1 MTGEP
6 FWEAPLRSLSAA
18 EWEALCDGC
27 GRCCLHKVED
37 ADSGRIWPTN
47 VACKLLDLTTAR
59 CSDYRNRR
67 KYVPDC
73 VRLTPDLAAELEW
86 LPETCAY
93 RLRADGQPLPAWH
106 YLVCGDRD
114 AVHRAG
120 ISIKGRAISEVLA
133 GPLEQH
139 IDWGD
144 EEPLEVERI
153 DDEAD
158 DSPPPGVQPPYA

>member
-1 MTGEP
+1 MTRR
-6 FWEAPLRSLSAA
+6 FWEQPLSSLNA
-18 EWEALCDGC
+18 EEWGALCDGC

-37 ADSGRIWPTN
+37 ADTGRIWPTN
-47 VACKLLDLTTAR
+47 VACKLLDLKTGR

-73 VRLTPDLAAELEW
+73 LRLTLANAGELEW

-93 RLRADGQPLPAWH
+93 RLRARGEPLAEWH
-106 YLVCGDRD
+106 HLVCGDRE

-120 ISIKGRAISEVLA
+120 ISVIGKAISEVIA

-144 EEPLEVERI
+144 EEPMEVERVEG
-153 DDEAD
+153 DDAEDWGGCRA
-158 DSPPPGVQPPYA
+158 